1 MSDGD
6 DNTEGTGVPSRVQRA
21 LRGSEAKTALAVVVA
36 LVAVAGAAL
45 FVEAY
50 VLGGLGQQ
58 VGAPADGDHRP
69 PSDVSGDNEFEVQTG
84 DVTVDSENATADV
97 GGLKTEVGEYG
108 GEVEGESRE
117 ETERRVVHSVTVRV
131 PSGRFEGFVEHLK
144 RSYDVT
150 HAEVRYRTVEVS
162 ETRNEVRVLT
172 RSMRRY
178 ERLLS
183 MYDVGNLSRG
193 EVDSGTVSTISEL
206 TDERLAL
213 ARQLNELSYDLAETE
228 ERAERSRLTVT
239 FREEREPPVAP
250 EDLTGEVRYGV
261 RSGLDSV
268 SDNVAKVVALPLTA
282 VSVVLTV
289 FRYVVYA
296 AAAALPLAA
305 VYAGARRFGVGRG
318 RRLLTGGGERNDERE
333 DAEKRRKTDETTGE
347 GTETEEGEG

>member
-1 MSDGD
+1 MPEED
-6 DNTEGTGVPSRVQRA
+6 DTEEAGVLSRVQGA
-21 LRGSEAKTALAVVVA
+21 LQGSEAKTALTVVVT
-36 LVAVAGAAL
+36 LIAVAAAAL
-45 FVEAY
+45 ILGTY
-50 VLGGLGQQ
+50 VLGLGQQ
-58 VGAPADGDHRP
+58 VSAPADGDYRP
-69 PSDVSGDNEFEVQTG
+69 PDDVSEGNEYEIQTG

-108 GEVEGESRE
+108 AEVEGESRE
-117 ETERRVVHSVTVRV
+117 ESERRVVHSVTVLV
-131 PSGRFEGFVEHLK
+131 PSGRFEAFVEYLK

-150 HAEVRYRTVEVS
+150 HAEVSYRTVEVS

-183 MYDVGNLSRG
+183 MYDVGNLSRN
-193 EVDSGTVSTISEL
+193 EVDSDTVSTISEL

-213 ARQLNELSYDLAETE
+213 ARQLNDLSYDIAETE

-239 FREEREPPVAP
+239 FREEREPPVVP

-261 RSGLDSV
+261 RNGLDSV
-268 SDNVAKVVALPLTA
+268 SDNVAKVIALPFTA

-296 AAAALPLAA
+296 AAAATPLAV
-305 VYAGARRFGVGRG
+305 VYAGARRFGVRRA
-318 RRLLTGGGERNDERE
+318 RRLLAGGDERSGGERGNAEEKGRE
-333 DAEKRRKTDETTGE
+333 GEATGE
-347 GTETEEGEG
+347 GTETEERNR